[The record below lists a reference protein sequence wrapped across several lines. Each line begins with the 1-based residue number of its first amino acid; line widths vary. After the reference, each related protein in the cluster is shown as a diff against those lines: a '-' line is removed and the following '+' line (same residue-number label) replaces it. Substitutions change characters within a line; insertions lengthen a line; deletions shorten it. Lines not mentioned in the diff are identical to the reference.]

1 MFMRQYPTSSLTL
14 RKLLGMK
21 VFIFISLLIVGA
33 DGASTCTVKAN
44 AYCPQAKMSFNE
56 MVLAEDFCKI
66 YWSYEPCLD
75 MIDDYCAGY
84 FDYYFRNRCPLSEK
98 NSGNQNE
105 KLSEKNSGNQNEVI
119 LVNVLITASLI
130 TLIQCM

>member
-84 FDYYFRNRCPLSEK
+84 FDYYFRNRCPKLSEK

-105 KLSEKNSGNQNEVI
+105 LSEKNSGNQNEVI